1 MQEIKAAYHAMIE
14 LLDDVIGG
22 VLATAR
28 CSATAA
34 YTAEGVT
41 LLRRTGKVPL
51 QFSWPRGL
59 DSIVAS
65 DALVEMVDVTPPCST
80 PPAWSPRRP
89 CTAAR
94 SRNRCSTTAG
104 TNERHP
110 TYATNS

>member
-41 LLRRTGKVPL
+41 LLRRTGKGTAPV
-51 QFSWPRGL
+51 
-59 DSIVAS
+59 
-65 DALVEMVDVTPPCST
+65 LV
-80 PPAWSPRRP
+80 
-89 CTAAR
+89 AAR
-94 SRNRCSTTAG
+94 PG
-104 TNERHP
+104 
-110 TYATNS
+110 